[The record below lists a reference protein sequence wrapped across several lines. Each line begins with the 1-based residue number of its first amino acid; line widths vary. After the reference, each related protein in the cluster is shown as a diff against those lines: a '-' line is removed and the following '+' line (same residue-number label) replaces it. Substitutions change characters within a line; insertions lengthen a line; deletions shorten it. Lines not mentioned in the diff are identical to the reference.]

1 MFIPTFQGL
10 TATDFVLSAAGKTT
24 ARRYPFDVPHLTFYR
39 ARNAI
44 YHLFKVLKS
53 TNEPLT
59 VLLPDYNSGNEVLAL
74 EAAGASLRYYP
85 VGRDGQVDVAEV
97 ERLCA
102 LHRPDVLYVI
112 HYLGWP
118 QPIRQLA
125 ELARRFG
132 AWLVEDCALALLS
145 DAGEQ
150 PLGTFGHFSIFCLY
164 KTLPLP
170 NGACLV
176 ENGDHLAGLDGVS
189 LRQAGLPSVLGRTA
203 ELVVRNI
210 RSRSDSLGA
219 AMESMKR
226 AAGRAV
232 GAMDV
237 PRAKIGDIGF
247 NIEDVDLAMS
257 EISVRLLNRINF
269 EDVRRRRID
278 NYRRLAAFLTGY
290 VTPLHDE
297 LPAGACPLLFPI
309 LVEDKTETADVLRTC
324 GIDVLEFWNHGA
336 EAVDVGGSKG
346 SDRAD
351 VVDPSTNAQYLRRH
365 VLGLPIHQ
373 DLTPRHI
380 DYIAEQVSKS
390 NLRMS

>member
-10 TATDFVLSAAGKTT
+10 TATDFVLSASGRTT
-24 ARRYPFDVPHLTFYR
+24 ARRYPFDVPHFTFYR

-44 YHLFKVLKS
+44 YHLFRVLKS
-53 TNEPLT
+53 SNERLT
-59 VLLPDYNSGNEVLAL
+59 VLVPDYNSGNEVLAL
-74 EAAGASLRYYP
+74 EAAGATIVYYP
-85 VGRDGQVDVAEV
+85 VGPDGQADVAEV
-97 ERLCA
+97 ERLCVA
-102 LHRPDVLYVI
+102 HHPDVLYVI

-118 QPIRQLA
+118 QPIRQFSDLV
-125 ELARRFG
+125 RRRG
-132 AWLVEDCALALLS
+132 MWLVEDCALSLLS
-145 DAGEQ
+145 DAADQ
-150 PLGTFGHFSIFCLY
+150 PLGSFGHFSIFCLY

-170 NGACLV
+170 NGACLA
-176 ENGDHLAGLDGVS
+176 ENGEHLAALDEIS

-219 AMESMKR
+219 AMDSMKR

-257 EISVRLLNRINF
+257 EISSRLLKRLNF
-269 EDVRRRRID
+269 EDVRNRRIA
-278 NYRRLAAFLTGY
+278 NYRRLANQLAGS
-290 VTPLHDE
+290 VTPLHE
-297 LPAGACPLLFPI
+297 NLPIGVCPLLFPI
-309 LVEDKTETADVLRTC
+309 LVEDKQETAEALR
-324 GIDVLEFWNHGA
+324 GFGVDVLEFWNHGA
-336 EAVDVGGSKG
+336 DEADLVQKEMPRES
-346 SDRAD
+346 SA
-351 VVDPSTNAQYLRRH
+351 TYLRQH

-373 DLTPRHI
+373 DLTDRHI
-380 DYIAEQVSKS
+380 DYVAEQVGRL